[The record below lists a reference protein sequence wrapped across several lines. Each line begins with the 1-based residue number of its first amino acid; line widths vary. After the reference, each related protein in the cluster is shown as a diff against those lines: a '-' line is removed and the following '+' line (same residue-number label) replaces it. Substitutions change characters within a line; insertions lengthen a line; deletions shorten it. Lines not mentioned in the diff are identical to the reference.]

1 MSDTVMTPKFRVSF
15 PDVFR
20 PGKADDSGKQKY
32 GVTMLFEPGADLT
45 ALKAEAMR
53 AGKEKWGADET
64 KWPKGWKNPF
74 KEQGDK
80 SYDGY
85 VAGGKYISAK
95 SSQKPGLVNT
105 KNEDIIDESEFYAGC
120 YARATVKAFAY
131 EARNASG
138 AVISRG
144 IGFGLHNIQKL
155 GDGDPFSGRIAAS
168 KEFTPVEPAG
178 AGVGA
183 GSADAK
189 TAADLFG

>member
-45 ALKAEAMR
+45 ALTAEAMR

-85 VAGGKYISAK
+85 VAGGKYISALSAK
-95 SSQKPGLVNT
+95 VCLEQEDYYYTSPAFNGSSTARDQVGTLLT
-105 KNEDIIDESEFYAGC
+105 KCLTADDGGNVDAMIK
-120 YARATVKAFAY
+120 TAFA
-131 EARNASG
+131 EAVDECEYNG
-138 AVISRG
+138 
-144 IGFGLHNIQKL
+144 
-155 GDGDPFSGRIAAS
+155 
-168 KEFTPVEPAG
+168 
-178 AGVGA
+178 
-183 GSADAK
+183 
-189 TAADLFG
+189 